1 MIIDWEKAYTA
12 KASSFAA
19 ATRSVSS
26 AHESGGST
34 LRGLP
39 TLSILSVAIAFFP
52 KCPVCW
58 AAYLSVFGIAGLEQ
72 LPYSPW
78 LLPLLASL
86 MLINLGS
93 LRLQQRSPQGPA
105 GFYLAAMGAF
115 LILVCGIGLEL
126 PYASAAGIILTVMG
140 SAISVLGSRNRPV
153 FNDRKLT
160 KSSPAANPQSQSIVG
175 RALPAIHRSGGQS
188 PRHCL
193 RQQLLIHSPAGSG
206 GTWPL
211 EVNNH
216 SFFPQIRLPYGKITG
231 CEPLSQLVSHYH
243 IYECAAGF

>member
-1 MIIDWEKAYTA
+1 MDIELQINNSADRRARYVTWAPSPCKIRLTD
-12 KASSFAA
+12 AA
-19 ATRSVSS
+19 GLS
-26 AHESGGST
+26 AHEGGGST

-39 TLSILSVAIAFFP
+39 ALSILSVAIAFFP

-93 LRLQQRSPQGPA
+93 LRLQQRSMQGPA

-140 SAISVLGSRNRPV
+140 SAISVLGSRNSASFQRSQIDQV
-153 FNDRKLT
+153 
-160 KSSPAANPQSQSIVG
+160 SP
-175 RALPAIHRSGGQS
+175 
-188 PRHCL
+188 
-193 RQQLLIHSPAGSG
+193 GS
-206 GTWPL
+206 
-211 EVNNH
+211 
-216 SFFPQIRLPYGKITG
+216 
-231 CEPLSQLVSHYH
+231 
-243 IYECAAGF
+243 